1 MTTRTP
7 TLDRRNL
14 LRASIAFAIPAGIV
28 PFLSGCQQSQ
38 DSSSNRDDSL
48 DTGSTNTKSIPKQ
61 ATDERTLMQIQYL
74 EIVTP
79 DVDEIC
85 SHYSKVHGV
94 TFSDRDPIL
103 GGARTAKLTGGGL
116 LGVRGPLRDTE
127 TPVVRPYVLVD
138 DIAASVAAA
147 ADAGAEIALPP
158 MELPGHGTCAI
169 VIQGGIE
176 CGLWQL

>member
-1 MTTRTP
+1 MH
-7 TLDRRNL
+7 
-14 LRASIAFAIPAGIV
+14 IH
-28 PFLSGCQQSQ
+28 
-38 DSSSNRDDSL
+38 
-48 DTGSTNTKSIPKQ
+48 
-61 ATDERTLMQIQYL
+61 YL

-79 DVDEIC
+79 DVNDIC
-85 SHYSKVHGV
+85 AHYSKVHGV
-94 TFSDRDPIL
+94 TFSDRDPNL

-158 MELPGHGTCAI
+158 MKLPGHGTCAI

>member
-1 MTTRTP
+1 MP

-14 LRASIAFAIPAGIV
+14 LRASIAFAIPPGII
-28 PFLSGCQQSQ
+28 PLFAGCQRSQ
-38 DSSSNRDDSL
+38 EAPLREDSMV
-48 DTGSTNTKSIPKQ
+48 TG
-61 ATDERTLMQIQYL
+61 RTLNEPLEPLMQIQYL

-79 DVDEIC
+79 DVDKIC
-85 SHYSKVHGV
+85 TQYSAVHGV
-94 TFSDRDPIL
+94 TFTDPDPNL
-103 GGARTAKLTGGGL
+103 GGARTAKLMGGGL

-138 DIAASVAAA
+138 DIQAAVAAA
-147 ADAGAEIALPP
+147 ADAGAEVALPP
-158 MELPGHGTCAI
+158 MKLQEHGICAI